1 MTNINIIIQIGV
13 TWPDCVM
20 CGPDNVNVLTCVG
33 CFLRVLASGGRPLPA
48 TVFQP
53 SRLHCLMSCKDS
65 VQSEIIIVHKPLPLA
80 CFSSSLPF
88 TTESFS
94 VNVMPYFT
102 LLSDKLEGYF
112 HFSYVHPFL
121 IIQQF
126 LLLPSSCYCCCYV
139 ASVVSV
145 SVWPHRWQP
154 TGLPHPWDSP
164 G

>member
-1 MTNINIIIQIGV
+1 MTNTNIIIQICV

-20 CGPDNVNVLTCVG
+20 CGPDNVNMLTFVG
-33 CFLRVLASGGRPLPA
+33 CFFGVLASGGWLLPD

-65 VQSEIIIVHKPLPLA
+65 VQSEIIIAYKTLPLA

-88 TTESFS
+88 TTESFT

-102 LLSDKLEGYF
+102 LLCEKLEWYF

-126 LLLPSSCYCCCYV
+126 LLLPSSYKLSNLSLLYISTAV
-139 ASVVSV
+139 FNQKKPSFLEHLRAYI
-145 SVWPHRWQP
+145 
-154 TGLPHPWDSP
+154 
-164 G
+164 

>member
-1 MTNINIIIQIGV
+1 MTNTNIIIQICV

-20 CGPDNVNVLTCVG
+20 CGPDNVNMLTFVG
-33 CFLRVLASGGRPLPA
+33 FFFAVLASGGWLLPD

-65 VQSEIIIVHKPLPLA
+65 VQSEITIAHKPLPLV

-88 TTESFS
+88 TTESFT
-94 VNVMPYFT
+94 VNVLPYFT
-102 LLSDKLEGYF
+102 LLCEKLEWYF

-126 LLLPSSCYCCCYV
+126 LLLSSSYKLSNMSFLYISTAV
-139 ASVVSV
+139 FS
-145 SVWPHRWQP
+145 QKNFYF
-154 TGLPHPWDSP
+154 
-164 G
+164 